1 MDTDNFIVHMKT
13 KDAYANPAEDV
24 EKRFDTSNY
33 AVDWP
38 SEIKVIEQM
47 KNELV
52 GKIMTKF
59 VVLTLKTYNYLKHD
73 SSDKKS

>member
-1 MDTDNFIVHMKT
+1 MNTDSLYKNFKKVYEDIA
-13 KDAYANPAEDV
+13 DDV

-52 GKIMTKF
+52 WKIMTKF
-59 VVLTLKTYNYLKHD
+59 VVLTLKTQLFKT
-73 SSDKKS
+73 

>member
-33 AVDWP
+33 AMVDRYQQR
-38 SEIKVIEQM
+38 K
-47 KNELV
+47 
-52 GKIMTKF
+52 TKK
-59 VVLTLKTYNYLKHD
+59 LLD
-73 SSDKKS
+73 

>member
-1 MDTDNFIVHMKT
+1 MNTDSLYKSFKKVYEDIA
-13 KDAYANPAEDV
+13 DDV